1 MHRLSSLD
9 AVTGSTPRADFD
21 WHQHGGVL
29 FDLDGVITPTAEI
42 HEHAW
47 GELFADF
54 DYTEDDYL
62 RYIDGKPRYDG
73 VRSFLASRD
82 VVLPEGDPTDAPGNG
97 TVCAMGNRKNDLFN
111 VILERDGIAAYPGSL
126 ATLELLDAAAI
137 PSAIVSSSKNA
148 TRVLEAAGLGE
159 RFEVVVGSTQGETIL
174 STNNVEGKP
183 MAKLQVRQ
191 AIAHAINRDELIAAE
206 SGFALPIGTHFSPAD
221 PAYVDLTGTYPFDL
235 AKAKELMKA
244 AGYENGFEATLKL
257 PPVGYAKRAGE
268 VMVSQLGKIGIKLSI
283 VQLEWPQWLSEV
295 FKERNYDFTIVAHT
309 EAYDI
314 DRYARDG
321 YYWNYV
327 SEEFRNVYK
336 EMVATV
342 DPAKRAELLKQLQTI
357 IAKDAVNGYLF
368 QLAKIGVWNK
378 NLVGMWENSP
388 TPSIDLT
395 QVYWK

>member
-159 RFEVVVGSTQGETIL
+159 RFEVVVDGVVAATEHIA
-174 STNNVEGKP
+174 GKP
-183 MAKLQVRQ
+183 
-191 AIAHAINRDELIAAE
+191 AADMYLTAAQRIGVTPDRAVVVE
-206 SGFALPIGTHFSPAD
+206 DAVSGVAAGAAGNFGVVIG
-221 PAYVDLTGTYPFDL
+221 VDRGAGAATLLDHGATFVVDDL
-235 AKAKELMKA
+235 ADL
-244 AGYENGFEATLKL
+244 L
-257 PPVGYAKRAGE
+257 P
-268 VMVSQLGKIGIKLSI
+268 
-283 VQLEWPQWLSEV
+283 
-295 FKERNYDFTIVAHT
+295 
-309 EAYDI
+309 
-314 DRYARDG
+314 DRPPARGD
-321 YYWNYV
+321 
-327 SEEFRNVYK
+327 
-336 EMVATV
+336 T
-342 DPAKRAELLKQLQTI
+342 
-357 IAKDAVNGYLF
+357 
-368 QLAKIGVWNK
+368 
-378 NLVGMWENSP
+378 
-388 TPSIDLT
+388 
-395 QVYWK
+395 